1 MQKTALS
8 FGQAVDRVNVLAAM
22 GLARRNRA
30 GFSRQTVCLQKI
42 RGTSQRKEPKMID
55 SKGRGLDE
63 NSTEDVVTHRR
74 GWLVTIVLLGVI
86 GIALWYMMNGSDD
99 V

>member
-1 MQKTALS
+1 
-8 FGQAVDRVNVLAAM
+8 
-22 GLARRNRA
+22 
-30 GFSRQTVCLQKI
+30 
-42 RGTSQRKEPKMID
+42 MID